1 MRDDVLDAL
10 TDENVKALIDA
21 VNAVGRYGLSDDLV
35 EALMLLRMVSRL
47 MNDQMIH
54 DVSRALAA
62 AFKVIDAL
70 EGSAALDA
78 VLRALQDPGLEASMG
93 SREAGMYELIKAMG
107 DPSFRKGLAVLVE
120 LIKAVGRAADAYK
133 LARSEESR

>member
-1 MRDDVLDAL
+1 MRDDVLEAL
-10 TDENVKALIDA
+10 NDENVKALMDA

-54 DVSRALAA
+54 DISRALAA

-70 EGSAALDA
+70 EGSAALEV
-78 VLRALQDPGLEASMG
+78 VLRALQDPGLEASM
-93 SREAGMYELIKAMG
+93 AQ
-107 DPSFRKGLAVLVE
+107 
-120 LIKAVGRAADAYK
+120 GRRACTN
-133 LARSEESR
+133 